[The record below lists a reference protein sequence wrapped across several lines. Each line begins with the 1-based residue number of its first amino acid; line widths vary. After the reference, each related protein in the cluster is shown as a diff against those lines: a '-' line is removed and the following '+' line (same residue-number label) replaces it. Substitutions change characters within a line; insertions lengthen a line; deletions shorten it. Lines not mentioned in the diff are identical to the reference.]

1 MSQAYPHLFAPL
13 SLGSVTLPNRVL
25 MGSMHTNLEEA
36 PNGFARMAAFF
47 AARAKGG
54 AALIVT
60 GGYSPNRDGR
70 LFEVASV
77 LDQQS
82 QVAEHRQV
90 TDAVHAEGGRILLQ
104 VLHAGRYAAHKA
116 CVAPSPV
123 RAPINRHTP
132 RELSDAEIERTL
144 DDYATCARLAQDAGY
159 DGVEVMGSEGYL
171 INQFLARRVN
181 KREDRWGG
189 PLENRLRFA
198 REAVARTRKACG
210 PDFIIMY
217 RMSVLDLVED
227 GATREE
233 TLAVA
238 RAVEAAGAS
247 IINSGIGWH
256 EARVPTIAHMVP
268 RSAFTWATAQVRQ
281 AVNIPVIA
289 SNRINDPAQAEAILA
304 RGDADMVSLA
314 RPFLADPAFAAKARD
329 GRAQE
334 INTCIG
340 CNQACLDQI
349 FAGQVSSCMVNPQAC
364 HETEIVL
371 TPAAQTWHFAVVG
384 GGPAGLSFAVAAAE
398 RGHRVTLFE
407 AAPELG
413 GQFNMAKVIPGKED
427 YAETIRYFRARLSR
441 LGVEVKLGHRASARE
456 LAGNGFDQVVLATG
470 VTPRRP
476 DIAGID
482 HPKAVSY
489 VDVLTGK
496 VKVGP
501 RVAVMGAGG
510 IGYDVAEFLTSDLG
524 STEAHIDAFLA
535 EWGVDKSMAAVGAL
549 KPAHDAPPLR
559 QVWLLQR
566 KPGKHGAT
574 LGLSTGWIHRLQI
587 QKKNVQ
593 LLANVT
599 YQRIDDAGLHVRV
612 GNEARTLEV
621 DHVVICAGQ
630 EPLRDLEA
638 DLKAAGMP
646 VHLIGGAELAA
657 ELDAKR
663 AINQGV
669 RLAAAA

>member
-1 MSQAYPHLFAPL
+1 LPYPHLFAPL
-13 SLGSVTLPNRVL
+13 SLGHVTLPNRVL

-36 PNGFARMAAFF
+36 PNGFARQAAFF
-47 AARAKGG
+47 AERARGG
-54 AALIVT
+54 AALMVT
-60 GGYSPNRDGR
+60 GGYSPNQDGR
-70 LFEVASV
+70 LFQVACV
-77 LDQQS
+77 LDKDS
-82 QVAEHRQV
+82 PLDGHRLV
-90 TDAVHAEGGRILLQ
+90 TAAVHKEAGRILLQ
-104 VLHAGRYAAHKA
+104 VLHAGRYAKHRDS
-116 CVAPSPV
+116 VAPSAV
-123 RAPINRHTP
+123 RAPINKETP
-132 RELSDAEIERTL
+132 RAMSDAEIERTL
-144 DDYATCARLAQDAGY
+144 DDYARCAVLAKTAGY

-181 KREDRWGG
+181 KRDDRWGG
-189 PLENRLRFA
+189 VLENRLRFA
-198 REAVARTRKACG
+198 SEAVRRTRAACG

-247 IINSGIGWH
+247 IINSGVGWH

-268 RSAFTWATAQVRQ
+268 RGAFTFATAAVRK
-281 AVNIPVIA
+281 AVKIPVIA

-304 RGDADMVSLA
+304 RGDADMVSLS
-314 RPFLADPAFAAKARD
+314 RPFLADAHFPRKAKE
-329 GRAQE
+329 GRAAE

-349 FAGQVSSCMVNPQAC
+349 FSGQVASCMVNPLAC

-371 TPAAQTWHFAVVG
+371 TPAAERRHFAVVG
-384 GGPAGLSFAVAAAE
+384 GGPAGMSFAEAAAA

-427 YAETIRYFRARLSR
+427 YAETTRYFRARLAK
-441 LGVEVKLGHRASARE
+441 LGVEVKLGHRARATD
-456 LAGNGFDQVVLATG
+456 LVGNGFHAVVLASG

-476 DIAGID
+476 AIEGID

-496 VKVGP
+496 VKVGR
-501 RVAVMGAGG
+501 RVAIIGAGG
-510 IGYDVAEFLTSDLG
+510 IGFDVAEFLTSDLG
-524 STEAHIDAFLA
+524 STEADIDAFLA
-535 EWGVDKSMAAVGAL
+535 EWGVDKTMASVGAL
-549 KPAHDAPPLR
+549 KEAHDAPPLR
-559 QVWLLQR
+559 EVWLLQR
-566 KPGKHGAT
+566 KPGKHGAG
-574 LGLSTGWIHRLQI
+574 LGLSTGWVHRLQI

-593 LLANVT
+593 LLGNVT
-599 YQRIDDAGLHVRV
+599 YQRIDDRGLHLLV

-638 DLKAAGMP
+638 DIKAGGVP
-646 VHLIGGAELAA
+646 VHLIGGAELAV

-663 AINQGV
+663 AIKQGV

>member
-13 SLGSVTLPNRVL
+13 SLGHVTLANRVL

-47 AARAKGG
+47 AERARGG
-54 AALIVT
+54 AGLIVT
-60 GGYSPNRDGR
+60 GGYSPNQTGR
-70 LFEVASV
+70 LFEVACV
-77 LDQQS
+77 LDKAE
-82 QVAEHRQV
+82 QVHEHRLV
-90 TDAVHAEGGRILLQ
+90 TEAVHREGGRILLQ
-104 VLHAGRYAAHKA
+104 VLHAGRYSAHKD

-123 RAPINRHTP
+123 RAPINRHSP
-132 RELSDAEIERTL
+132 RELDDAEIEQTL
-144 DDYATCARLAQDAGY
+144 DDYAACARLARQAGY

-171 INQFLARRVN
+171 INQFLALRVN
-181 KREDRWGG
+181 KRQDRWGG
-189 PLENRLRFA
+189 SLDNRMRFA
-198 REAVARTRKACG
+198 REAVSRTRKACG
-210 PDFIIMY
+210 PDFIIVY
-217 RMSVLDLVED
+217 RMSVLDLVEQ

-238 RAVEAAGAS
+238 KAVEAAGAS
-247 IINSGIGWH
+247 IINSGVGWH
-256 EARVPTIAHMVP
+256 EARIPTIAHMVP
-268 RSAFTWATAQVRQ
+268 RSAFTWATGAVRK
-281 AVNIPVIA
+281 AVKIPVIA
-289 SNRINDPAQAEAILA
+289 SNRINDPGQAEAILA
-304 RGDADMVSLA
+304 RGEADMVSLA
-314 RPFLADPAFAAKARD
+314 RPFLADPAFARKAQE
-329 GRAQE
+329 GRADE

-349 FAGQVSSCMVNPQAC
+349 FAGQVSSCMVNPLAC
-364 HETEIVL
+364 HETEIQL
-371 TPAAQTWHFAVVG
+371 APSTNPKRFAVVG
-384 GGPAGLSFAVAAAE
+384 GGPAGMSFATAAAE

-407 AAPELG
+407 AASELG

-427 YAETIRYFRARLSR
+427 YAETIRYFRARLGK
-441 LGVEVKLGHRASARE
+441 LGVAIRLGHRVTGAE
-456 LAGNGFDQVVLATG
+456 LTGGDFDQVVLASG

-476 DIAGID
+476 DIPGID

-496 VKVGP
+496 VKAGAK
-501 RVAVMGAGG
+501 VAILGAGG
-510 IGYDVAEFLTSDLG
+510 IGFDVAEFLTTDIG
-524 STEAHIDAFLA
+524 STEADVDAFLA
-535 EWGVDKSMAAVGAL
+535 EWGVDKTMATVGAL
-549 KPAHDAPPLR
+549 KPAHDEPPLR

-574 LGLSTGWIHRLQI
+574 LGLSTGWVHRLQM

-593 LLANVT
+593 QLAGVT
-599 YQRIDDAGLHVRV
+599 YERIDDRGLHIRV

-630 EPLRDLEA
+630 EPLRDLQA
-638 DLKAAGMP
+638 AVQAAGLP